1 MEPINIR
8 PSKDFTLSTNSKRK
22 GYSDIIL
29 TQNHVSIDDHG
40 FIRQHRR
47 YCLKT
52 IRNQKVE
59 KFLARPIEGQLVM
72 KEYTL
77 DTLPAKYKKKLSV
90 AQLEK
95 HIVQTHKGDCAKHKG
110 HVVFR
115 FTLHDKNFKMVDTIL
130 KKDK

>member
-1 MEPINIR
+1 METIDIR
-8 PSKDFTLSTNSKRK
+8 PSKDFTLSTPSKRK
-22 GYSDIIL
+22 GYSEIIL
-29 TQNHVSIDDHG
+29 TQNHIKIDDHG

-52 IRNQKVE
+52 IKNQKVE
-59 KFLARPIEGQLVM
+59 KFLSRPIEGQLVM

-77 DTLPAKYKKKLSV
+77 DTLPAKYKRLSV

-110 HVVFR
+110 DVVFR

-130 KKDK
+130 KKDR